1 MIKNSKLILLL
12 AAILLVSLVF
22 TGCKWGKKDPV
33 DTDNNQGVLTPDYPL
48 PPVDPGAEDIVG
60 DQDTEKLESENGGG
74 AVGLVYKATAEVNL
88 STGKVTF
95 MFGNPIR
102 SNQNIVVSIAI
113 PDSNQNDYII
123 ARSGILEPGKQVTKL
138 DLSEDA
144 RTKLTQAGVYDGK
157 YLIDNY
163 NPLTGEKAVVDIQ
176 IPIKIT
182 VK

>member
-48 PPVDPGAEDIVG
+48 PPVDPGAEDIEG

-74 AVGLVYKATAEVNL
+74 AVGLIYMVTADLNL
-88 STGKVTF
+88 STGKITF
-95 MFGNPIR
+95 LFGNPTR
-102 SNQNIVVSIAI
+102 SNQNMVLSIVVQ
-113 PDSNQNDYII
+113 DTII
-123 ARSGILEPGKQVTKL
+123 ARSGLLEPGKQVTKL
-138 DLSEDA
+138 DISEEA
-144 RTKLTQAGVYDGK
+144 RTKITQAGVYEGK
-157 YLIDNY
+157 FTIDNY
-163 NPLTGEKAVVDIQ
+163 NPLTGEKAIVDVQ
-176 IPIKIT
+176 IPITIT